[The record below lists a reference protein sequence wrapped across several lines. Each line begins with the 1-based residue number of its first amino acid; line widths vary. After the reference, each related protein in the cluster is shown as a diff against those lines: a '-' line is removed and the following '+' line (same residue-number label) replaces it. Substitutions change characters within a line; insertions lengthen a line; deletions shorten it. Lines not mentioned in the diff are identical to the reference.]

1 MKTKIILIILL
12 SITFL
17 NIKSQDNDEYR
28 KREVPRMTPVSPNAA
43 SLGIFGDIPVGYYTG
58 VPDISIPIYEIN
70 LDGKV
75 IPIKLSYHA
84 SGIKVSQESSSVGL
98 GWALNAGGS
107 IVREIRGRDDFST
120 STPPRGYYYDTQ
132 FVHSNSNNDIDP
144 NYAGVDL
151 PQYKFYLE
159 GYDSEPDLFNFNFGS
174 FSGTLF
180 FDKIN
185 TSGNSSTEAKGIIKK
200 ENEYLYV
207 TLGLPY
213 KLNFTI
219 NDGDGFTYYFSPY
232 ESSITYNA
240 NNSDYNPN
248 IAKNAFSRR
257 FFDNE
262 YTAWYLDSIV
272 SPNKK
277 KITFTYAS
285 ETIVTPISVSEDVS
299 YLLRMGAPVGGGT
312 STLGSVYKYYNYSYS
327 ESSQA
332 RLTQISFDGGYVSFN
347 YSDRLDLES
356 LSTNKAKKL
365 ESITVYNNKN
375 DIIKSAAFQQSYLGN
390 TSSPLLCRLMLDA
403 VKIDNHTNMPSSYL
417 FSYNRGELPAK
428 NSPSCD
434 YWGYYNGA
442 IPPNGE
448 ASFKLSPEAYL
459 KRDFEILHYPG
470 LNKKANTTYLQ
481 YGILKEIQYPTGG
494 KSVFNFEAHDF
505 YNSIKDNLYRKVQ
518 LAYTGSLWLNDNN
531 NWGTTSSKIEIKEGG
546 MVEMEMDYWHTMPPS
561 GYDYPY
567 VQVTLY
573 KEGSPDFRKDY
584 TMTASASS
592 YPDPERSRE
601 GSDHQKVY
609 LELSAGKYYFV
620 VNGAWMCSQGRDPQ
634 YIRATIN
641 GIIKQETD
649 NGQGGQGG
657 GLRVNSIIN
666 YSGDNKQTKKT
677 FSYKTTT
684 GASSGTLITPPQHLS
699 QYVLTETKIGIMETG
714 VFVSTYQA
722 IYLNGYSTPYTP
734 FSGTAQGG
742 HVGYSYVEEK
752 TVESGNESNNNGT
765 VSYSFINKAD
775 NASNLTDRM
784 IKGFPAI
791 SYQENGTPLETCYF
805 DKNMKLIKK
814 KTFEYSTKQEKRKIK
829 GVRVFRLPM
838 VTNEDMAIKYY
849 DLVSERWSL
858 IRTTELDYLNNSTEP
873 IKTITEYGYND
884 TNLLQNYKK
893 TVDSKSNTIEES
905 TKYPMDFTSS
915 LYSEMKTK
923 HMVNMPIEV
932 VGKVNTIE
940 VKRLN
945 KTYNKDLT
953 KTKNLIL
960 PSKIETSYSGISGLS
975 PDVSFEQYDTKGNI
989 QQMITFDDI
998 SSVYLWGYNNQYPI
1012 AEIKN
1017 VTFAQI
1023 VAVLGQTL
1031 IDRVASAS
1039 APSDADIS
1047 AINALRNNVT
1057 TLKDIQITTYTYKP
1071 LIGMLSKTDPSGLTV
1086 YYDYD
1091 SFGRLKETYIMESST
1106 KKVVQ
1111 SYGYHYQNQ

>member
-1 MKTKIILIILL
+1 MRTKIIFLLLFSII
-12 SITFL
+12 FL

-132 FVHSNSNNDIDP
+132 FVHSNSNNDIDL
-144 NYAGVDL
+144 NYWGIDYS
-151 PQYKFYLE
+151 QYKAYLE

-174 FSGTLF
+174 FSGTFF
-180 FDKIN
+180 FDKKN
-185 TSGNSSTEAKGIIKK
+185 ALGNSSAEAKGIVRKG
-200 ENEYLYV
+200 NEYLDIR
-207 TLGLPY
+207 LSLPY

-219 NDGDGFTYYFSPY
+219 SDGDGFKYYFSPI
-232 ESSITYNA
+232 ESARTYNA
-240 NNSDYNPN
+240 STSDYNPN
-248 IAKNAFSRR
+248 IAKNTFSRGS
-257 FFDNE
+257 FDNE

-277 KITFTYAS
+277 KVTFSYTL
-285 ETIVTPISVSEDVS
+285 ETIVTPIFISEDVS
-299 YLLRMGAPVGGGT
+299 YLIKGGT
-312 STLGSVYKYYNYSYS
+312 PSLQGVYKYYNYSYS
-327 ESSQA
+327 ESDQT
-332 RLTQISFDGGYVSFN
+332 RLTAIAFDGGNVSFN

-356 LSTNKAKKL
+356 LSTQKAKKL
-365 ESITVYNNKN
+365 ESVTVYNNKN
-375 DIIKSAAFQQSYLGN
+375 EIIKSATFQQSYLGN

-403 VKIDNHTNMPSSYL
+403 VKIDNHTNKPSSYL

-442 IPPNGE
+442 IPPSGGT
-448 ASFKLSPEAYL
+448 SFKLSPEAYL

-470 LNKKANTTYLQ
+470 LNKKPNISYLQ

-494 KSVFNFEAHDF
+494 KSVFNFESHDF
-505 YNSIKDNLYRKVQ
+505 YNSIKDLLYRKVQ
-518 LAYTGSLWLNDNN
+518 LVYTGSLWLNDNN
-531 NWGTTSSKIEIKEGG
+531 NWGTTSNKFEIKEGG
-546 MVEMEMDYWHTMPPS
+546 MVEIDMDYWHTMPPS

-567 VQVTLY
+567 VEIILY
-573 KEGSPDFRKDY
+573 KEGAPDFRKDY

-592 YPDPERSRE
+592 YPDPQRSRE
-601 GSDHQKVY
+601 GSDNKKVY

-620 VNGAWMCSQGRDPQ
+620 INGAWMCSQGRDPQ

-657 GLRVNSIIN
+657 GLRINSIIN
-666 YSGDNKQTKKT
+666 YSGDNKLTKKI
-677 FSYKTTT
+677 FNYKTST
-684 GASSGTLITPPQHLS
+684 GTSTGTLITPPQHLS
-699 QYVLTETKIGIMETG
+699 QYVLTETKVGIMPTG
-714 VFVSTYQA
+714 VFVDTYQA

-752 TVESGNESNNNGT
+752 TIESGNESNNTGT

-775 NASNLTDRM
+775 NTSNLTDRM
-784 IKGFPAI
+784 IKGFPSI

-805 DKNMKLIKK
+805 NKDMKLIKK
-814 KTFEYSTKQEKRKIK
+814 KTFEYSNKQQVYKIK
-829 GVRVFRLPM
+829 GLRVFRLPM
-838 VTNEDMAIKYY
+838 VTDDMTIKYY
-849 DLVSERWSL
+849 DLVSERWPL
-858 IRTTELDYLNNSTEP
+858 IRTIDLDYQDNSVDP
-873 IKTITEYGYND
+873 IKTVTEYGYNNI
-884 TNLLQNYKK
+884 NLLKNYTK

-905 TKYPMDFTSS
+905 IKYPVDFTLS
-915 LYSEMKTK
+915 LYSEMKAN

-945 KTYNKDLT
+945 KTYYKDLT
-953 KTKNLIL
+953 KTKNMIL
-960 PSKIETSYSGISGLS
+960 LGKIETSYSGVSGLS
-975 PDVSFEQYDTKGNI
+975 TDVSFEQYDSKGNI
-989 QQMITFDDI
+989 QQMITFDGI
-998 SSVYLWGYNNQYPI
+998 SSVYLWGYNYQYPI

-1017 VTFAQI
+1017 VTYTQI

-1039 APSDADIS
+1039 VPSDSDML
-1047 AINALRNNVT
+1047 AINALRNNT
-1057 TLKDIQITTYTYKP
+1057 STLKDIQIMTYTYKP
-1071 LIGMLSKTDPSGLTV
+1071 LVGMLSVTDPSGITT

-1091 SFGRLKETYIMESST
+1091 DFGRLKETYIYKDNVVST
-1106 KKVVQ
+1106 ANKQTIQK
-1111 SYGYHYQNQ
+1111 YDYHYQNQ